1 MDKATE
7 TVGSTWLSK
16 DPEPFRQGAEAC
28 LFRCTYFG
36 RKSVIKERFVKIYR
50 HPTLDL
56 ILTKERIKA
65 ELNALRKCKTM
76 GIDVPTVYFVNI
88 DRNSFIM
95 EEISN
100 GTTARQ
106 FIEDF
111 KNSSDFEET
120 ITDFGI
126 RLGQIIAK
134 LHHGGIMHGDLTTS
148 NVLLRNGNPKTIVF
162 IDFGLAEGNATVE
175 SKGVDLYVLERA
187 VLSTHSEVEFIFDT
201 IMKGYELF
209 NKKQYDVVN
218 RKLKEIERRG
228 RKREMLG

>member
-1 MDKATE
+1 MEKTAE
-7 TVGSTWLSK
+7 TVDSVWLSK
-16 DPEPFRQGAEAC
+16 DLKPFKQGAEAY
-28 LFRCTYFG
+28 LYRCAYFG
-36 RKSVIKERFVKIYR
+36 RKAVIKERFAKTYR
-50 HPTLDL
+50 HPSLDL
-56 ILTKERIKA
+56 ILTKERVKA
-65 ELNALRKCKTM
+65 ELNALLKCKTM

-95 EEISN
+95 EEIPS

-106 FIEDF
+106 FLEDL
-111 KNSSDFEET
+111 KNSRNFEEI

-134 LHHGGIMHGDLTTS
+134 LHFSGITHGDLTTS

-187 VLSTHSEVEFIFDT
+187 VSSTHAEAEFFFGS

-209 NKKQYDVVN
+209 NRKQCDAVN
-218 RKLKEIERRG
+218 KKLKEIERRG
-228 RKREMLG
+228 RKHEMLG

>member
-1 MDKATE
+1 MDE
-7 TVGSTWLSK
+7 TAGTINSEWLSK
-16 DPEPFRQGAEAC
+16 DSKPFKQGAEAC
-28 LFRCTYFG
+28 LYRCIYFG
-36 RKSVIKERFVKIYR
+36 RKAVIKERFVKIYR
-50 HPTLDL
+50 HPSLDL

-65 ELNALRKCKTM
+65 ELNALHRCKTM

-95 EEISN
+95 EEITN

-111 KNSSDFEET
+111 KNSSDFEGI

-148 NVLLRNGNPKTIVF
+148 NVLLRNGNPKIIVF

-187 VLSTHSEVEFIFDT
+187 VLSTHAEAEFFFDS

-209 NKKQYDVVN
+209 DRKQYDAVN
-218 RKLKEIERRG
+218 KKLKEIERRG